1 MIQSADM
8 FASIVVFAVRMRSPS
23 SRYQLRKHVVCQGIV
38 EPLAAADT
46 SCESG
51 HVAAML
57 CQVSPEQEQEVCIYR
72 S

>member
-1 MIQSADM
+1 M
-8 FASIVVFAVRMRSPS
+8 FASIAVFAVQTQSPS
-23 SRYQLRKHVVCQGIV
+23 SQYQLRKHVVCQGIV

-51 HVAAML
+51 CITTML